1 MKEQKD
7 AVESGLISMEDVQ
20 MAVAEG
26 NYHSNF
32 ISRELSIP

>member
-26 NYHSNF
+26 NCHS
-32 ISRELSIP
+32 LSH